1 MWDKNIGVV
10 PSGGVPCKD
19 CERKGC
25 GTYHDTCPEYRAY
38 REKVDEVHRKYNVD
52 YDKMARP
59 PKRKNP
65 ERSPMA
71 ITRTHKHRDYK

>member
-1 MWDKNIGVV
+1 MMFNKNVGVM
-10 PSGGVPCKD
+10 PKGGCPCRD

-25 GTYHDTCPEYRAY
+25 GTYHDECPDYQEYRA
-38 REKVDEVHRKYNVD
+38 KVDEVHRKYNAD
-52 YDKMARP
+52 YDKMARA

-71 ITRTHKHRDYK
+71 ITHTHKHRS